1 MRVNNVISDNDYAG
15 MFGFNAP
22 TTNNL
27 ITKINEFLDNPD
39 LNVLR
44 IGFENVPYNFQ
55 VREILANS
63 LGRYLLNKARTN
75 AFRENP
81 LILFVDEAH
90 QFLNKK
96 VKDEYFESTELNAFD
111 NIAKESRKYGLFLC
125 LSTQMP
131 RDIPVGTLSQMEHLL
146 LID

>member
-1 MRVNNVISDNDYAG
+1 
-15 MFGFNAP
+15 
-22 TTNNL
+22 
-27 ITKINEFLDNPD
+27 
-39 LNVLR
+39 
-44 IGFENVPYNFQ
+44 
-55 VREILANS
+55 
-63 LGRYLLNKARTN
+63 LLNKARSN

-125 LSTQMP
+125 LFTQMP
-131 RDIPVGTLSQMEHLL
+131 RDIPVGTLSQMGTF
-146 LID
+146 ITRQ